1 MIRSIIIAVLLIFS
15 WSLNAQKDPAA
26 KTILDKFSDA
36 ALSVPAIHLKF
47 SLTVHDKIEETT
59 QESDGQVIIKD
70 NMYKL
75 ELPDNIIWYDGSST
89 WTLAPEVKEVTVT
102 IPDPDENTFFTS
114 PSSLFDMYKEDFKYR
129 LLEESPE
136 RNVIDLYPEDPSNT
150 DFSIIRLVID
160 EDGRLTSAEY
170 RRKDGIDLYV
180 DIIEY
185 NHDKSYPDSYF
196 TFDSTDYPDVDVIDM
211 R

>member
-1 MIRSIIIAVLLIFS
+1 MRIIIISVLLTLSCI
-15 WSLNAQKDPAA
+15 LNAQKDPAA
-26 KTILDKFSDA
+26 KTILNRFSDA
-36 ALSVPAIHLKF
+36 ALSAPAIHMKF

-70 NMYKL
+70 NMYRLK
-75 ELPDNIIWYDGSST
+75 LPDNIIWYDGSST
-89 WTLAPEVKEVTVT
+89 WTLAPEVREVTVT
-102 IPDPDENTFFTS
+102 LPDPEDNTFLTS

-136 RNVIDLYPEDPSNT
+136 RNVIDLYPKDPSNT

-160 EDGRLTSAEY
+160 EQNRLTSAEY
-170 RRKDGIDLYV
+170 RRKDGIDLYI

-185 NHDKSYPDSYF
+185 NLDKSYPDSYF
-196 TFDSTDYPDVDVIDM
+196 TFDPSDYPDVDIIDM

>member
-1 MIRSIIIAVLLIFS
+1 MLSC
-15 WSLNAQKDPAA
+15 SLSAQKDPVAA
-26 KTILDKFSDA
+26 KILDRFSDA
-36 ALSVPAIHLKF
+36 ALSAPAIHMKF
-47 SLTVHDKIEETT
+47 SFRVHDKIEDTI
-59 QESDGQVIIKD
+59 QESDGQVVIRD
-70 NMYKL
+70 NMYML
-75 ELPDNIIWYDGSST
+75 ELPDNIIWYDGAST

-102 IPDPDENTFFTS
+102 VPDPEDNAFLTS

-136 RNVIDLYPEDPSNT
+136 GSVIDLYPEYPSGA

-160 EDGRLTSAEY
+160 KQNRLISAEY

-180 DIIEY
+180 DINEY
-185 NHDKSYPDSYF
+185 NLEETYPTGF
-196 TFDSTDYPDVDVIDM
+196 FIFDPSKYPDVDIIDM